1 VLSIQGPA
9 DSVDELHCMDA
20 MLRIDLY
27 ESNSKKEIVLAGK
40 LAGPWVAELERSWEA
55 SGSQKV
61 EVDLSRVTFMDDAGK
76 ELVFR
81 MRQAGVKFVGTGL
94 IGRFLCKEIED
105 QIKRCIGP
113 GTPDKTD

>member
-1 VLSIQGPA
+1 ML
-9 DSVDELHCMDA
+9 

-27 ESNSKKEIVLAGK
+27 ESDGAKNMVLAGK
-40 LAGPWVAELERSWEA
+40 LAGPWVAELEKSWEGA
-55 SGSQKV
+55 GSQKV

-76 ELVFR
+76 DLVFR

-105 QIKRCIGP
+105 QIKRCTGQ
-113 GTPDKTD
+113 GQQQKTD